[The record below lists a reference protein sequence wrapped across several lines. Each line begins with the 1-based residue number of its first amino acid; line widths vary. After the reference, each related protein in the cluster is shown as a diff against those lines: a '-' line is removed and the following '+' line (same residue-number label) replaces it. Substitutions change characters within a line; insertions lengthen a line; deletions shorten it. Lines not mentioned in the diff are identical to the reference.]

1 MRRSAGDNSHTRLK
15 TDPYSHISPFV
26 SRAVLCVFSIRH
38 TTSLPTCPNADSS
51 PLCHT
56 PCFLPMP
63 PPHVSP
69 PPPPPPSPTR
79 STPQQP
85 AQSGCEWLKD
95 GAVQLDGLPD
105 FPPFPSSLRLDEGGS
120 LGRLLLPI
128 PRLLPSWERL
138 HSLVPSHRAALLAAA
153 APTDGGVY
161 HGVHGTAPQ
170 GVSPL
175 GTPLAQELHA
185 DSQGGATS
193 AASLV
198 AGGMAG
204 AGFAAGA
211 LFVAYAYAASK
222 RQRAKPSLRR
232 GGGVRHG
239 GGVRPG
245 GGQ

>member
-1 MRRSAGDNSHTRLK
+1 MFPHLCHAPFCVCFRFVTQHLFPLAQTPIRRHCATRHA
-15 TDPYSHISPFV
+15 SSPC
-26 SRAVLCVFSIRH
+26 L
-38 TTSLPTCPNADSS
+38 LPTC
-51 PLCHT
+51 H
-56 PCFLPMP
+56 
-63 PPHVSP
+63 